1 MRVNWDPT
9 IQDFQRFEFKYV
21 VPNHVALAIR
31 DEVAEFLTPDPN
43 LEKTGQ
49 ERYVVRSLY
58 FDNPSSDFFYE
69 KTDGLKT
76 RRKYRLRA
84 YGSTKSAVS
93 NFFLEQ
99 KGRNNERTFKHR
111 KPFDISALNQ
121 FDADGGILWLENRL
135 SEHQF
140 IKDYVFDTI
149 RRGLQPSVLVE
160 YQRQPFIS
168 KHDVYFRITFDSDL
182 MCLGAKELFPERQD
196 LIRCIPGCTVIELKF
211 LRSIPRWFHRIIQH
225 FELRRVSISK
235 FVVGMKVSGIAI
247 DLS

>member
-1 MRVNWDPT
+1 MRINWDPT

-21 VPNHVALAIR
+21 VPNQVALAIR
-31 DEVAEFLTPDPN
+31 DEVKEFLVLDPN

-49 ERYVVRSLY
+49 ESYVVRSLY
-58 FDNPSSDFFYE
+58 FDNPSADFFYE

-84 YGSTKSAVS
+84 YGSTRSAVS

-99 KGRNNERTFKHR
+99 KGRHNEKTFKHR
-111 KPFDISALNQ
+111 KPFDISELTH
-121 FDADGGILWLENRL
+121 FYADGGIPWLENRF

-149 RRGLQPSVLVE
+149 RRGLQPSVVVE
-160 YQRQPFIS
+160 YQRRPFIS
-168 KHDVYFRITFDSDL
+168 KQDVYFRITFDSDL
-182 MCLGAKELFPERQD
+182 TCLGSQELFPETQD
-196 LIRCIPGCTVIELKF
+196 LLRCIPGCTVIELKF
-211 LRSIPRWFHRIIQH
+211 LRSIPRWFHRIIQN

-235 FVVGMKVSGIAI
+235 FVVGMKVGGIAV

>member
-1 MRVNWDPT
+1 MRINWDPT

-21 VPNHVALAIR
+21 VPNRVALSIR
-31 DEVAEFLTPDPN
+31 DEVKEFLVPDPY

-49 ERYVVRSLY
+49 ESYVVRSLY
-58 FDNPSSDFFYE
+58 FDNPSADFFYE

-84 YGSTKSAVS
+84 YGSTKNSVT

-99 KGRNNERTFKHR
+99 KGRHNEKTFKHR
-111 KPFDISALNQ
+111 KPFDISELDR
-121 FDADGGILWLENRL
+121 FDTDGGILWLEDRF

-140 IKDYVFDTI
+140 LKDYVFDTI
-149 RRGLQPSVLVE
+149 RRGLRPSVVVE

-168 KHDVYFRITFDSDL
+168 THDVYFRITFDSEL
-182 MCLGAKELFPERQD
+182 KCLASTELFPMTED
-196 LIRCIPGCTVIELKF
+196 LTQCIPGCTVIELKF
-211 LRSIPRWFHRIIQH
+211 LRSIPRWFHKIIQN

-235 FVVGMKVSGIAI
+235 FVVGMKVGGIAV